1 MQNFKSPFSN
11 LSPEFRFIITG
22 IFYISILNI
31 LPSLKIFDLFTF
43 FAIYACYKHLKSKPN
58 FNDEKI
64 IISGI
69 VMNLYVSE
77 AFFLVYYIMKSL
89 LTTADD
95 LYNYPNDRSIAIII
109 SFFLFIPYFY
119 YISVK
124 EDPDKVSQI
133 IRNFLKEYYQ
143 FFLLLI
149 CYIFITKAVITKHC
163 YEHIAILVVISFMIF
178 ISTNILNKKCSLF
191 LEILGFSYLF
201 FVFTINFMMYFHDR
215 EKFINNMHLSIDNN
229 IAILFIFINIF
240 LITLILLINK
250 TNTEKAKIFLFI
262 LLIISLF
269 IPDNSIFCFI
279 FYITSSIILPILII
293 YYKKLSI
300 FHAKIFFLILNAIT
314 ILISMPAT
322 QGRGGYTG
330 SLSIFYSSIN
340 FPVLLIIIFISN
352 HIEKKKL
359 AKNNIIS

>member
-1 MQNFKSPFSN
+1 VFSN
-11 LSPEFRFIITG
+11 LSSEVRFIIIG

-31 LPSLKIFDLFTF
+31 LSFVKIFDLFTF
-43 FAIYACYKHLKSKPN
+43 FAIYGCYKHLKSKPN
-58 FNDEKI
+58 FNKKRLIISLLMI
-64 IISGI
+64 IILI
-69 VMNLYVSE
+69 LEFVNL
-77 AFFLVYYIMKSL
+77 FGYIFVCFRTL
-89 LTTADD
+89 LNELDGGVV
-95 LYNYPNDRSIAIII
+95 NRSISIIASFCLGI
-109 SFFLFIPYFY
+109 SYNIYNLFKTNP
-119 YISVK
+119 K
-124 EDPDKVSQI
+124 NNSQI
-133 IRNFLKEYYQ
+133 IKEFFIEYYQ
-143 FFLLLI
+143 LFLILI
-149 CYIFITKAVITKHC
+149 CYIFITKAVITKHFF
-163 YEHIAILVVISFMIF
+163 EHIAILVVISFMIF